1 MPQGRA
7 GPFSSLEHTHGHSST
22 DAETSSLAAK
32 AEMGK
37 LSFENVNSGKNKSR
51 SFTVKTRQLSL
62 VYIKEGILTCS
73 NLDSFW
79 QRVFFIWNLSLTGTK
94 TIGLLAISEVRRQG
108 LQTAGL

>member
-22 DAETSSLAAK
+22 DAGTSSLAAR

-37 LSFENVNSGKNKSR
+37 LSFENVNSGKNRSR
-51 SFTVKTRQLSL
+51 AFAVKTRQLFGVHQGRDFDMFKPGQL
-62 VYIKEGILTCS
+62 LAKG
-73 NLDSFW
+73 
-79 QRVFFIWNLSLTGTK
+79 FFIWNLSLTGTK

-108 LQTAGL
+108 L